1 MTETTAERDPHDIR
15 VAINIGAPG
24 ADDGQIIWS
33 LRKNANDLHK
43 QGVLVRRPGLY
54 RQDLKSKAEAAS
66 KTPPSD
72 DDRRQFLQSMVKGQE
87 MSRIVLS
94 DNSYFGL
101 PVWMLG
107 GGQLFRNAARNISN
121 LASLF
126 YPGQVEL
133 FLSIQNPATLIPEV
147 FAAQSSV
154 DWKGFLRG
162 ADLGSLFWSDV
173 IADISEALP
182 DVPITVWAQ
191 EETPMIWPEVLGAVS
206 GMPAEYP
213 FLGANDVIG
222 KVISA
227 EGTARLEKYLAEHK
241 FDAKHQAQ
249 VRATFLK
256 YFCIEEALEE
266 EIDLPGWSQALVDE
280 LTELYYDDFN
290 RLHELKNVRI
300 IEQI

>member
-126 YPGQVEL
+126 YP
-133 FLSIQNPATLIPEV
+133 
-147 FAAQSSV
+147 
-154 DWKGFLRG
+154 
-162 ADLGSLFWSDV
+162 
-173 IADISEALP
+173 
-182 DVPITVWAQ
+182 